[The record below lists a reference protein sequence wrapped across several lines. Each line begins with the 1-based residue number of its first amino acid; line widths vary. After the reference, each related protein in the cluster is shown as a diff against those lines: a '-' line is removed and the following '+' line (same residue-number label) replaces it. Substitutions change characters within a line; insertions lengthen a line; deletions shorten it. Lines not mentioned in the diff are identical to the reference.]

1 MTTAPRP
8 AGAPSAPLSRTA
20 LRAKRLKP
28 APGQLPVA
36 TAYSRRRRA
45 RIELYDPAGCVP
57 MRQKREITDA
67 QRAALAAGRQLHT
80 HASCASCGAI
90 LPRSELDADRRCD
103 ACLVVEWEEDS
114 RLREARRIAGLAEL
128 TARAH
133 ASQRPV
139 FLDTETT
146 GLAVDDELLEV
157 GIVDSQGQVLF
168 ESLVR
173 PLHRTEWQEAQDIH
187 GIAPGAVAKAP
198 TITELLPMLVEIFGQ
213 ADLVV
218 AYNAPFDERFLPLAV
233 RQILHG
239 RLVCAMEAFAL
250 HAAIWRDDIEDYRCH
265 RLQAAA
271 ASVGHAWTG
280 RHHRA
285 IADALACRAVW
296 QHVTG
301 LAVAR
306 PEAPTPAQC

>member
-1 MTTAPRP
+1 MTTAPS
-8 AGAPSAPLSRTA
+8 AAEAPPSPLSRTA

-36 TAYSRRRRA
+36 TVYSRRRRA

-57 MRQKREITDA
+57 MRAKREITEA

-80 HASCASCGAI
+80 HAPCASCGAT

-103 ACLVVEWEEDS
+103 ACLVAEWEEDC

-128 TARAH
+128 TERAH

-146 GLAVDDELLEV
+146 GLEVDDELLEV
-157 GIVDSQGQVLF
+157 GIVDSQGRVLF

-173 PLHRTEWQEAQDIH
+173 PLHRTEWPEAQEIH
-187 GIAPGAVAKAP
+187 GIAPAAVATAP
-198 TITELLPMLVEIFGQ
+198 TITELLPMLAEILGQ

-218 AYNAPFDERFLPLAV
+218 AYNARFDERFLPLALRHV
-233 RQILHG
+233 LHG

-271 ASVGHAWTG
+271 ASAGHLWTA

-296 QHVTG
+296 HHVTG
-301 LAVAR
+301 QPDAGAELSTRAA
-306 PEAPTPAQC
+306 